1 MNCGTHGMNPLCF
14 FAHLGIIVEDFDTR
28 MSCQP
33 SLGAILDVGNFF
45 FRTTSSG
52 DQLSATQPLVGLLAS
67 HMCPWLVIYSSELLI
82 ATPRPHSRSMA
93 AVAFYRLR
101 RGPLPNLHPRI
112 VPHTHLIRLRGGQ
125 CRVGPQPDGR
135 VSFVFG

>member
-52 DQLSATQPLVGLLAS
+52 DQLSATQPFVGLLAS
-67 HMCPWLVIYSSELLI
+67 QMCPWLVIYSSELLI
-82 ATPRPHSRSMA
+82 ATPRPHS
-93 AVAFYRLR
+93 
-101 RGPLPNLHPRI
+101 
-112 VPHTHLIRLRGGQ
+112 
-125 CRVGPQPDGR
+125 
-135 VSFVFG
+135 